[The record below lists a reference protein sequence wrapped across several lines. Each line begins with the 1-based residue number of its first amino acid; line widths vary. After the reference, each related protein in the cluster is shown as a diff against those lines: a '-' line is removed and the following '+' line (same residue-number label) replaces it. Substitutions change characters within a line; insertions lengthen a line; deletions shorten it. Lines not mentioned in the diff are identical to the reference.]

1 MQSALRMTTR
11 VLPGNRIELTSP
23 DLPEGE
29 AVDVLLLFPP
39 KRTDEGSVTD
49 FLDNLPDGPR
59 RRQSWREIEA
69 EFNAERDAWD
79 AAGR

>member
-29 AVDVLLLFPP
+29 AVDVLLLLRSER
-39 KRTDEGSVTD
+39 KDEGSVTD
-49 FLDNLPDGPR
+49 FLDNLPEGPR
-59 RRQSWREIEA
+59 RRQLWREIEA

-79 AAGR
+79 R